1 MRKEKQK
8 MRKMYQEPHIE
19 VSHIEPEVLMYELG
33 TASLPGHMAPARHMG
48 GGKPEVF

>member
-1 MRKEKQK
+1 